1 MIRLARVGSDYA
13 YKVTTLEAP
22 DELHSGSV
30 GHSRRSLWK
39 RGLPVKKL
47 LVISATVAALTLLPP
62 LHSQERQTKP
72 GKPDPALVLPQ
83 DVNKPPPRLPDGHPD
98 LSGPWD
104 GCWKTGKNGC
114 YGGGTNN
121 DMVQDL
127 EMKPGELDALLQ
139 PWARELRA
147 NRKEKDEPYVG
158 CLPQG
163 VPRINPYPTRFVE
176 SYTAKGLSHIFI
188 LHETGDSGAHRQVFM
203 DGRKHP
209 DDNDLFPTWFGHSIG
224 WWDGD
229 TLVVDTIG
237 YNDKFW
243 LDGKGT
249 PHTEQMHT
257 IERYTRPNF
266 RTAPPRLSPGRPG
279 GIYQAAP
286 VHVYV
291 QASPPGPRDAR
302 VHLP

>member
-1 MIRLARVGSDYA
+1 MAHQVGDGY
-13 YKVTTLEAP
+13 
-22 DELHSGSV
+22 V
-30 GHSRRSLWK
+30 GK
-39 RGLPVKKL
+39 RLPVKKL
-47 LVISATVAALTLLPP
+47 LVILATVVGLTLLPS
-62 LHSQERQTKP
+62 LHAQGRQ
-72 GKPDPALVLPQ
+72 GKPDPSLVSPQ
-83 DVNKPPPRLPDGHPD
+83 DVNKPTPRLPDGHPD

-121 DMVQDL
+121 DIVQDL
-127 EMKPGELDALLQ
+127 EMKPGELDSLLQ

-147 NRKEKDEPYVG
+147 KRKEKDEPYVG
-158 CLPQG
+158 CLPEG
-163 VPRINPYPTRFVE
+163 VPRVNPYPTRIVE
-176 SYTAKGLSHIFI
+176 SYTAKGLTHIFI

-209 DDNDLFPTWFGHSIG
+209 ADNDLFPTWFGHSIG

-266 RTAPPRLSPGRPG
+266 GTLLLDLTLDDPGAFTRPLQYTFTFKLLRPG
-279 GIYQAAP
+279 LEMLEFICLEDNEYGGAAGITPADESGEKERRKQ
-286 VHVYV
+286 
-291 QASPPGPRDAR
+291 QKQ
-302 VHLP
+302 